1 LTHEVKEG
9 EDREILP
16 KCNSMKAGEAAGP
29 STATVEAFFS
39 AVMESSPPSPPRSQ
53 VNETLEAV

>member
-1 LTHEVKEG
+1 MKSKRVKT
-9 EDREILP
+9 EILP

-29 STATVEAFFS
+29 STATLEAFFS